1 MRKVWHEN
9 AKPTKPTTVRS
20 SALAQ
25 ADEEGRRGAVKT
37 HSHKNLFRSAGVRG
51 PGEKAAGPGEL
62 ARTNRGRH
70 PAGPASPQAR
80 EDVTPGYASA
90 TSAGQGRGFK

>member
-1 MRKVWHEN
+1 MKMQSLLSPPLFAVRPWLKR
-9 AKPTKPTTVRS
+9 TKR
-20 SALAQ
+20 
-25 ADEEGRRGAVKT
+25 GRRGAVKT